1 MKRVGRLTYAL
12 CAATLD
18 KMVLVNEGAVCS
30 SILTLYNRDAIVVEP
45 AGEWWKNYFGFAPC
59 CNTRY
64 ATYNVSGFVYAV
76 CYEREGEGREEGNA
90 FIRSFESK
98 PCVYVLRCGQKT
110 LV

>member
-45 AGEWWKNYFGFAPC
+45 AGEWWHIGRKD
-59 CNTRY
+59 RERMSLY
-64 ATYNVSGFVYAV
+64 AG
-76 CYEREGEGREEGNA
+76 G
-90 FIRSFESK
+90 
-98 PCVYVLRCGQKT
+98 
-110 LV
+110 